1 MMRKKQ
7 VMVFTAMLM
16 SLALAG
22 CGGQTS
28 VDSSQGGSKNGA
40 QSAQNESENAGAGDA
55 GSASE
60 NEKTMRVAFFW
71 ISADLDP
78 ANDYNG
84 WVTSRLGVGETL
96 VRLNDELK
104 IEPCLAD
111 EWENV
116 DELTWK
122 FHIREGAMFSNGTP
136 VTAQA
141 CQASLE
147 RAISM
152 NDRASEYLKV
162 ESMEADGQE
171 LTIRTSEPNAGL
183 LSNLVEPVFDIV
195 DATQS
200 EDQIKTAPVGTGP
213 YKIANFQSE
222 QSAELVKN
230 ENYWDGEPGLDR
242 IEVTQIADSDARA
255 MALQSGEIDL
265 TNTIDQTSTTLFENN
280 PDYQVSSIIS
290 PRVNVAYMNH
300 AESSPLHDVELRKAI
315 SYAVN
320 REAYAELIG
329 GSPAHGLYSDA
340 TPFGNETIWSFPY
353 DKDQAEQIL
362 DEAGYRDVDGDG
374 IREMTDGSQ
383 MTLHYLQAADHG
395 SADSAILAQAVQSDL
410 KAVGIDMEILSVEN
424 LSEYQSQGNFDFYTG
439 NDNSAPTGDPQL
451 WLETM
456 YTGLGVSGK
465 KNLTSFQDDKIDEIV
480 AQMNQ
485 TFDQEERY
493 QLASE
498 ASEELNET
506 ASNLYLT
513 NSYLNMVSSA
523 RVKQAVQPVADYYFI
538 TKDITIEE

>member
-1 MMRKKQ
+1 MRKKQ

-40 QSAQNESENAGAGDA
+40 QSARNGSENTGAGDA
-55 GSASE
+55 EGASE

-84 WVTSRLGVGETL
+84 WVTSRLGIGETL

-116 DELTWK
+116 DELTWR
-122 FHIREGAMFSNGTP
+122 FHIREGARFSNGTP

-200 EDQIKTAPVGTGP
+200 ADQIKTAPVGTGP

-340 TPFGNETIWSFPY
+340 TPFGNETIWSFSY

-362 DEAGYRDVDGDG
+362 DQAGYHDVDGDG
-374 IREMTDGSQ
+374 IREMSDGSQ

-485 TFDQEERY
+485 TFDQEARY

-498 ASEELNET
+498 ASQELNET